1 MPGDVAGSGRHAM
14 PWHASLSSAKSF
26 GLDYKCQMRKYR
38 ALCVAVRIK
47 TATVYM
53 QSACLT
59 NAVYGV
65 VCALDLHLFFNSLH
79 T

>member
-26 GLDYKCQMRKYR
+26 GLDSKCQMRKYR
-38 ALCVAVRIK
+38 ALCVAARIK
-47 TATVYM
+47 TATIHM

-59 NAVYGV
+59 NAVYGG
-65 VCALDLHLFFNSLH
+65 VCALDLHLFLPDLW
-79 T
+79 